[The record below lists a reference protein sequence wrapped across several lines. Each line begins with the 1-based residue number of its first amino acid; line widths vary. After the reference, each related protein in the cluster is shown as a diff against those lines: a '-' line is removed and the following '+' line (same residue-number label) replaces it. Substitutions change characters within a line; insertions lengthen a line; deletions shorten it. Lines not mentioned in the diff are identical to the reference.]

1 MFKVEIN
8 STEGAAFRDDINGEY
23 DPDARNYEIAR
34 ILKNIA
40 RDITEFG
47 KDHGP
52 CMDINGNRVGSWEIR
67 ED

>member
-8 STEGAAFRDDINGEY
+8 NTEGAAFRDDINGEY
-23 DPDARNYEIAR
+23 DPDARNLEIAR
-34 ILKNIA
+34 ILRGIES
-40 RDITEFG
+40 DIIFG